1 MNGIENLVPDLE
13 LCKQIPEGAFADS
26 ALVWSYSCDKR
37 KTEPF
42 VEERDCIDFCRMGMV
57 NAPPVYPAPTLAEIM
72 GALPKNVEYQFFN
85 GKFLPC
91 HPKFDEDDFADE
103 KPEDAA
109 LKLWL
114 ELNKSD
120 LSDKSDQS
128 DTDRKGGGK

>member
-1 MNGIENLVPDLE
+1 MMKLEDLVPDLE
-13 LCKQIPEGAFADS
+13 LCKQIPEKNFAYS

-42 VEERDCIDFCRMGMV
+42 VEERDCIDFCRRDMV

-72 GALPKNVEYQFFN
+72 GALPENVEYRWFN
-85 GKFLPC
+85 GSFFPC
-91 HPKFDEDDFADE
+91 HPKFDAVDFADE
-103 KPEDAA
+103 MPEDAA

-114 ELNKSD
+114 KLNKSD

-128 DTDRKGGGK
+128 DTDRKGGEQ